1 MPSIKESLTAK
12 KTNIDQREFNSK
24 TKHRPKRV

>member
-12 KTNIDQREFNSK
+12 K
-24 TKHRPKRV
+24 KHRSKRV